1 MSLDD
6 VDQYRFG
13 KPKDRVDST
22 RAIQHLELGECGNL
36 SLNSCCYSCATLVQF
51 VDGLVCK

>member
-22 RAIQHLELGECGNL
+22 RAIQHLELGECENL
-36 SLNSCCYSCATLVQF
+36 SLNNCFSCATLMQF
-51 VDGLVCK
+51 VDGLVRE

>member
-36 SLNSCCYSCATLVQF
+36 SLNSCYSCATLMQF
-51 VDGLVCK
+51 VDGLV

>member
-36 SLNSCCYSCATLVQF
+36 YLNSFYSCATLMQF
-51 VDGLVCK
+51 VDVLV